1 MKITYPGTFSR
12 WFDVWCLMQN
22 GKNACLCVCTRTWVV
37 KERSRERVWEKRRD
51 KSDQSFCQVSIKR
64 RRTRLSRTKLQTDWR
79 EIKKKNLFFLTIKKT
94 VFAFSRLQWNT
105 MKAAA
110 LSCPIIDHPIKKI
123 KSKPMG
129 ITFLKQIFQTK
140 QSKQVKL
147 IKCFIKQNM
156 ELPTS
161 TLNLH
166 CPMVNAWRLVLNICY
181 NSIIP
186 YWLGLDQGPLSNG

>member
-1 MKITYPGTFSR
+1 MKIKCPGTFSR

-22 GKNACLCVCTRTWVV
+22 GKNACLLLDAGCLCLCTRTWVE
-37 KERSRERVWEKRRD
+37 KERSRERVREKRRD
-51 KSDQSFCQVSIKR
+51 KSDESFCQVSIKR

-110 LSCPIIDHPIKKI
+110 LSCPIIDHPIKEI

-140 QSKQVKL
+140 QS
-147 IKCFIKQNM
+147 
-156 ELPTS
+156 
-161 TLNLH
+161 
-166 CPMVNAWRLVLNICY
+166 
-181 NSIIP
+181 
-186 YWLGLDQGPLSNG
+186 